1 MKGKRPDKVVKDIR
15 RKVKEAAAA
24 AGKDASAPADAA
36 EAEGPPKVDAA
47 LRRKARRLAKRRGR
61 MARK

>member
-24 AGKDASAPADAA
+24 AGKDASAPADAV
-36 EAEGPPKVDAA
+36 EGPPKVDAA